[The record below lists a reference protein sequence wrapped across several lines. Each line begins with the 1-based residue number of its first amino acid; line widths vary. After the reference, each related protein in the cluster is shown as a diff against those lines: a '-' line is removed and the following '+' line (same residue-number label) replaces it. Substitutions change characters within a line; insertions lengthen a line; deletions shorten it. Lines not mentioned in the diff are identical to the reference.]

1 MLSAFDYIRPDT
13 LKDVLKYLAESG
25 SLVHAG
31 GTDLMGCLRD
41 HIFEAERVVSLSRLN
56 ALKGIKKNSEGGLTI
71 GALTTLTEVAESPEV
86 TSMYPGLAK
95 AASEVASP
103 QLRNQGTIGGNLCQ
117 RPRCWYFRGDFH
129 CLKKG
134 GSNCF
139 AQAGENQ
146 FHCIF
151 GGSNCLFVHPS
162 DTAPALAALDAVIH
176 VVGPEGNRQV
186 KVDAFYVLPDDDPT
200 RETVLKQ
207 GEVVIGVTLPPPAT
221 GLKSSYRKVRARRSW
236 DFALAG
242 VALAMV
248 FDGPT
253 VKQARVFLSGAAPM
267 PWRSREVEEVI
278 VGQRLDEATIAKA
291 SEAVVKNAEPLD
303 KNGYKIPLF
312 KGVIR
317 EELQAIA

>member
-13 LKDVLKYLAESG
+13 LKDALKHLAEPG
-25 SLVHAG
+25 AVVHAG
-31 GTDLMGCLRD
+31 GTDLMGCLRE
-41 HIFEAERVVSLSRLN
+41 HIFDAGRVVSLSRLN
-56 ALKGIKKNSEGGLTI
+56 TLKGIRKNSAGGLTI
-71 GALTTLTEVAESPEV
+71 GALTTLTEVAENPEV
-86 TSMYPGLAK
+86 ISMYPGLAK

-134 GSNCF
+134 GNNCF

-176 VVGPEGNRQV
+176 LAGPEGNRNV
-186 KVDAFYVLPDDDPT
+186 KVDEFYVLPEDDPT
-200 RETVLKQ
+200 KETVLKP
-207 GEVVIGVTLPPPAT
+207 GEVVIGVTLPHPPP
-221 GLKSSYRKVRARRSW
+221 GLKSRYRKVRARRSW

-242 VALAMV
+242 AALAVV

-267 PWRSREVEEVI
+267 PWRSREVEEI
-278 VGQRLDEATIAKA
+278 IIGQQLDEAIIAKA

-312 KGVIR
+312 KGVMQ

>member
-1 MLSAFDYIRPDT
+1 MLPAFEYIRPDT
-13 LKDVLKYLAESG
+13 LKDAIKHLFAPGAV
-25 SLVHAG
+25 VHAG

-41 HIFEAERVVSLSRLN
+41 HIFTAGRVVSLSRLTT
-56 ALKGIKKNSEGGLTI
+56 LHGIKQTSEGGLVI
-71 GALTTLTEVAESPEV
+71 GALTTITDVADSPEV
-86 TSMYPGLAK
+86 IKMYPGLAK

-117 RPRCWYFRGDFH
+117 KPRCWYYRGDFF

-134 GSNCF
+134 GGNCY

-162 DTAPALAALDAVIH
+162 DTAPALAALDAVVH
-176 VVGPEGNRQV
+176 VAGPEGKRDI
-186 KVDAFYVLPDDDPT
+186 KVDEFFVLPEDDPT
-200 RETVLKQ
+200 KETVLKP
-207 GEVVIGVTLPPPAT
+207 GEVVIGATLPPPPA
-221 GLKSSYRKVRARRSW
+221 GLKSRYRKVRARRSW

-242 VALAMV
+242 AALAVV

-278 VGQRLDEATIAKA
+278 TGKSLDDSTIAKA
-291 SEAVVKNAEPLD
+291 AEAVVNNAEPLD
-303 KNGYKIPLF
+303 RNQYKIPLF
-312 KGVIR
+312 KGVIQ
-317 EELQAIA
+317 EELQALV

>member
-1 MLSAFDYIRPDT
+1 MLPAFEYVRPDT
-13 LKDVLKYLAESG
+13 LKDAIKHLAAPG
-25 SLVHAG
+25 AVVHAG

-41 HIFEAERVVSLSRLN
+41 HIFQAGRVVSLSRLT
-56 ALKGIKKNSEGGLTI
+56 ALHGIKKTSEGGLDI
-71 GALTTLTEVAESPEV
+71 GALTTITDVAESPEINK
-86 TSMYPGLAK
+86 MYPGLAK

-117 RPRCWYFRGDFH
+117 KPRCWYYRGDFH

-146 FHCIF
+146 FHCIL

-162 DTAPALAALDAVIH
+162 DTAPALAALDAVVH
-176 VVGPEGNRQV
+176 VAGPEGKRDV
-186 KVDAFYVLPDDDPT
+186 KVDSFFVLPEDDPT
-200 RETVLKQ
+200 KETVLKP
-207 GEVVIGVTLPPPAT
+207 GEVVMGVTLPPPPE
-221 GLKSSYRKVRARRSW
+221 GLKSRYRKVRARRSW

-242 VALAMV
+242 AALALV

-267 PWRSREVEEVI
+267 PWRSPEVEDVI
-278 VGQRLDEATIAKA
+278 TGKSLDDSTIAKA
-291 SEAVVKNAEPLD
+291 AEAVVSNAEPLD

-312 KGVIR
+312 KGVIQ
-317 EELQAIA
+317 EELQAMV